1 MFDYDLEHIFSY
13 TVTLH
18 PPEVIGPV
26 PEGAR
31 ANFYVS
37 SGEVTGP
44 KVHGKFHPVGATG
57 SSSAP
62 TGWRSWTCAPPSRPE
77 MMRP

>member
-1 MFDYDLEHIFSY
+1 MLDYDLEHIFSY
-13 TVTLH
+13 NVTLH

-37 SGEVTGP
+37 DGEATGP
-44 KVHGKFHPVGATG
+44 KVHGMDSIPWAGTG
-57 SSSAP
+57 SSFAP
-62 TGWRSWTCAPPSRPE
+62 TG
-77 MMRP
+77 